1 MLVLR
6 IRLAIW
12 RMILRVMLLILRIML
27 LILRIIVRN
36 RRMVLVLGVLIRA
49 GRKGICMAGVARVS
63 WAREGSQGHGGSGTR
78 DWLVL
83 VIDAQSRQGV
93 CGVVFLLILRRE
105 PVGHG
110 KRRKM
115 MVPITSINSTLM
127 YSTYF
132 AFFLSS
138 IFAT

>member
-1 MLVLR
+1 
-6 IRLAIW
+6 
-12 RMILRVMLLILRIML
+12 ML

-36 RRMVLVLGVLIRA
+36 RRVVLVLGVLIRA
-49 GRKGICMAGVARVS
+49 GRKGICMARVARVS

-115 MVPITSINSTLM
+115 MVPITSINYSNVFYLLRVLPLVHLRDITLPNSTAAM
-127 YSTYF
+127 RKNPVM
-132 AFFLSS
+132 
-138 IFAT
+138 